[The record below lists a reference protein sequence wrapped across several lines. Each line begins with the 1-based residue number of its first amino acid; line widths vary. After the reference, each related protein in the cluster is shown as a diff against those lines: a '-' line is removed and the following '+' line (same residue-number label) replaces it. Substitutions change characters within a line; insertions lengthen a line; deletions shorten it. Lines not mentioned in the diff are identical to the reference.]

1 MLRRWRSSILA
12 LALGACVAAGVSS
25 TGCKQGTTRPCM
37 TMGGQSQ
44 LVDQA
49 AALRVEVYDGSVACP
64 ALTGGKPLVDQ
75 VFAKGTPIALD
86 VKAGKRTI
94 VLTAYS
100 DAGATQPIGRACT
113 TATLGGGD
121 SLCFDLTVE
130 PVGTSDG
137 GADLAVRDG
146 GGKDGGADL
155 AVSAD
160 LGVESDLAV
169 EQPDLLPETFDLIP
183 PADLLPE
190 CTMNEHCG
198 SADLICCNNK
208 CISNKTLTDC
218 GSCGSVCGSEQAAPS
233 CATGTCVLNCN
244 TGFDDCDGNKSNG
257 CEANLNT
264 SPSHCGQCARSC
276 STTEALALACTDGKC
291 TSTCNPGFGNCT
303 QPTAPVTDNGCET
316 STTTSVSNC
325 GGCNNVCTTAA
336 NNTAR
341 SCVEPGTCQYSC
353 ATNRQDCNAATAPNL
368 DGCECE
374 GGACCG
380 TGCQT
385 KHSNGVGDNWYD
397 CVALNTYDQTQA
409 MAACQAAGNSNC
421 YDTYCIGYTGSGLV
435 CGGTNAQCTCW
446 WYAAQPSD
454 AARIGRVRVNTTPDM
469 NGNLCRCPLSNSAQW
484 N

>member
-1 MLRRWRSSILA
+1 MLRRWRSSTLA
-12 LALGACVAAGVSS
+12 LALVACVVVAISS

-37 TMGGQSQ
+37 TMGGHSQ
-44 LVDQA
+44 LVDEA

-113 TATLGGGD
+113 TANLGGGD

-155 AVSAD
+155 AVPGDLGGEAD
-160 LGVESDLAV
+160 LSVEPMPDLLI
-169 EQPDLLPETFDLIP
+169 ENPDLLPVP
-183 PADLLPE
+183 DLLPE

-198 SADLICCNNK
+198 SVDLICCNNK
-208 CISNKTLTDC
+208 CISGKTLTDC
-218 GSCGSVCGSEQAAPS
+218 GSCGAVCGSDQAAPS
-233 CATGTCVLNCN
+233 CATGTCVLNCT
-244 TGFDDCDGNKSNG
+244 TGFDDCDGNKANG

-264 SPSHCGQCARSC
+264 NTSHCGQCARAC
-276 STTEALALACTDGKC
+276 STTQALALACTDGKC
-291 TSTCNPGFGNCT
+291 TSTCNPGYANCT
-303 QPTAPVTDNGCET
+303 QPTAPVADNGCEI

-341 SCVEPGTCQYSC
+341 SCVEPGTCQYTC

-374 GGACCG
+374 GGGCCG

-385 KHSNGVGDNWYD
+385 KHDNGTGQNWYD
-397 CVALNTYDQTQA
+397 CVALDTFDITQA
-409 MAACQAAGNSNC
+409 KAACNALGLASC
-421 YDTYCIGYTGSGLV
+421 YETQCSTDGASGV
-435 CGGTNAQCTCW
+435 ICAKSTDQCACW
-446 WYAAQPSD
+446 QYAASNANKAQ
-454 AARIGRVRVNTTPDM
+454 IGRVYWNTSW
-469 NGNLCRCPLSNSAQW
+469 NGCFCPSGSAAQW
-484 N
+484 H